1 MKQTL
6 PVLSE
11 GQRTAGQQE
20 PVLSTSLEGAA
31 AGWKMKT
38 LGNVPMPH
46 SCVLGDR
53 MGRDGCRAKPA
64 LVVREGFSSQRK
76 QKFHCQ
82 ESLEKEDLGTERGL
96 GEQAWDRGLGPV
108 GRAWRSPRVLSL
120 PHFLSH
126 SVIPPHAPLSC
137 LSVCLSH
144 PTLTLARGDESRPP
158 PLEKWARSCLGA
170 T

>member
-20 PVLSTSLEGAA
+20 PVLSTSLEAAA

-64 LVVREGFSSQRK
+64 LVVRVGFSSQRK

-82 ESLEKEDLGTERGL
+82 ESLEKEDLGMERGL
-96 GEQAWDRGLGPV
+96 GGQAWDRGLGPV

-120 PHFLSH
+120 PHSLSH
-126 SVIPPHAPLSC
+126 SLSSPHTPPSPVC
-137 LSVCLSH
+137 LSVS
-144 PTLTLARGDESRPP
+144 PTPP
-158 PLEKWARSCLGA
+158 SPLLEEMRADLHHWRNGLEAV
-170 T
+170 